1 MAKLK
6 EPKVGDRVT
15 IWADVEA
22 IWPDGTIIIHIPSAK
37 QNVALRDDTGVA
49 TVEKV
54 DLPPKRPSD

>member
-22 IWPDGTIIIHIPSAK
+22 IWPDGTIIVDIPSAK
-37 QNVALRDDTGVA
+37 QNVALRDGTGGCSTSSWQLGLRVI
-49 TVEKV
+49 
-54 DLPPKRPSD
+54 